1 MSTEE
6 RDEVLRS
13 VRQHVMDAYKD
24 IADLPHG
31 NEATEESKL
40 LKEQVRALLAAMKRR
55 GMAIELPASSTDRVT
70 ALEKE
75 VEQIQADLEVL
86 LDRKEGT
93 NESDH

>member
-70 ALEKE
+70 ALAAATCAT
-75 VEQIQADLEVL
+75 VSTAAIRCSSA
-86 LDRKEGT
+86 
-93 NESDH
+93 